1 METNL
6 TPDYWQ
12 TRYLDGQTG
21 WDLGSVSPPLK
32 AYFDQLKT
40 QDISILIPGGGH
52 AYEAEYL
59 FRKGFKN
66 VFIADVAE
74 APLAAFQK
82 RVPEFPKQQLLRQ
95 DFFKLT
101 QNFDLIVEQTFFC
114 AIDPALRPKYAAK
127 CAELLIPGGKL
138 VGLLFNTE
146 FEKAGPPFGGS
157 AAEYQTYFEPYF
169 HFHTFAEAYNSIP
182 PRAGRELFM
191 ILERK

>member
-74 APLAAFQK
+74 APLAAF
-82 RVPEFPKQQLLRQ
+82 
-95 DFFKLT
+95 
-101 QNFDLIVEQTFFC
+101 
-114 AIDPALRPKYAAK
+114 
-127 CAELLIPGGKL
+127 
-138 VGLLFNTE
+138 
-146 FEKAGPPFGGS
+146 
-157 AAEYQTYFEPYF
+157 
-169 HFHTFAEAYNSIP
+169 
-182 PRAGRELFM
+182 
-191 ILERK
+191 